1 MGVAYSEDNG
11 NTFIKPFDSPII
23 PNTGNMYQ
31 PGMRDPKVFWFED
44 ASYENGGIWAMVVAG
59 GRAQLFTSSDLIHWQ
74 RDRELCYQDGS
85 PLDSECPDLF
95 PLAADGDGNN
105 IKWIYNGGGVFY
117 LIGEL
122 FRAEDGKLDYRAES
136 APVQPVNGISE
147 LFDGSGLFP
156 EMYAAQTFS
165 LAFKYLQ
172 NKELA
177 EDAVQNLFLKLWL
190 KKEEI
195 DETKPINRYLFTML
209 KNDLLNTLRDSK
221 KNIYLLEDCLSM
233 VLELEDD
240 SQNENLKQEQMNI
253 IQQALEQLS
262 PQRRKVFEMKV
273 SGKYSNQEIADKLN
287 LSINTIKFQYSQSL
301 KQIRSTVGE
310 LSLLL
315 VYCII

>member
-1 MGVAYSEDNG
+1 MSQKYSQDEAQALVKALKEG
-11 NTFIKPFDSPII
+11 N
-23 PNTGNMYQ
+23 
-31 PGMRDPKVFWFED
+31 
-44 ASYENGGIWAMVVAG
+44 
-59 GRAQLFTSSDLIHWQ
+59 QLAFSIVYKT
-74 RDRELCYQDGS
+74 
-85 PLDSECPDLF
+85 
-95 PLAADGDGNN
+95 
-105 IKWIYNGGGVFY
+105 
-117 LIGEL
+117 
-122 FRAEDGKLDYRAES
+122 
-136 APVQPVNGISE
+136 
-147 LFDGSGLFP
+147 
-156 EMYAAQTFS
+156 YAVQTFS
-165 LAFKYLQ
+165 LAFKYLL

-177 EDAVQNLFLKLWL
+177 EDAVQNLFLKLCL

-195 DETKPINRYLFTML
+195 DEAKPINRYLFTML

-233 VLELEDD
+233 VLELEDN

-301 KQIRSTVGE
+301 KQIRATVGE

-315 VYCII
+315 LYCMM

>member
-1 MGVAYSEDNG
+1 MSQKYSQDEAQALVKALKEG
-11 NTFIKPFDSPII
+11 N
-23 PNTGNMYQ
+23 
-31 PGMRDPKVFWFED
+31 
-44 ASYENGGIWAMVVAG
+44 
-59 GRAQLFTSSDLIHWQ
+59 QLAFSIVYKT
-74 RDRELCYQDGS
+74 
-85 PLDSECPDLF
+85 
-95 PLAADGDGNN
+95 
-105 IKWIYNGGGVFY
+105 
-117 LIGEL
+117 
-122 FRAEDGKLDYRAES
+122 
-136 APVQPVNGISE
+136 
-147 LFDGSGLFP
+147 
-156 EMYAAQTFS
+156 YAAQTFS
-165 LAFKYLQ
+165 LAFKYLL

-195 DETKPINRYLFTML
+195 DETKPINRYLSTML

-233 VLELEDD
+233 VLELEDN

-301 KQIRSTVGE
+301 KQIRATVGE

-315 VYCII
+315 LYCMM

>member
-1 MGVAYSEDNG
+1 MSQKYSQDEAQALVKALKEG
-11 NTFIKPFDSPII
+11 N
-23 PNTGNMYQ
+23 
-31 PGMRDPKVFWFED
+31 
-44 ASYENGGIWAMVVAG
+44 
-59 GRAQLFTSSDLIHWQ
+59 QLAFSIVYKT
-74 RDRELCYQDGS
+74 
-85 PLDSECPDLF
+85 
-95 PLAADGDGNN
+95 
-105 IKWIYNGGGVFY
+105 
-117 LIGEL
+117 
-122 FRAEDGKLDYRAES
+122 
-136 APVQPVNGISE
+136 
-147 LFDGSGLFP
+147 
-156 EMYAAQTFS
+156 YAAQTFS
-165 LAFKYLQ
+165 LAFKYLL

-209 KNDLLNTLRDSK
+209 KNYLLNTLRDSK

-233 VLELEDD
+233 VLELEDN

-301 KQIRSTVGE
+301 KQIRATVGE

-315 VYCII
+315 LYCMM

>member
-1 MGVAYSEDNG
+1 MIKMSQKYSQDEAQALVKALKVG
-11 NTFIKPFDSPII
+11 N
-23 PNTGNMYQ
+23 
-31 PGMRDPKVFWFED
+31 
-44 ASYENGGIWAMVVAG
+44 
-59 GRAQLFTSSDLIHWQ
+59 QLAFSIVYKT
-74 RDRELCYQDGS
+74 
-85 PLDSECPDLF
+85 
-95 PLAADGDGNN
+95 
-105 IKWIYNGGGVFY
+105 
-117 LIGEL
+117 
-122 FRAEDGKLDYRAES
+122 
-136 APVQPVNGISE
+136 
-147 LFDGSGLFP
+147 
-156 EMYAAQTFS
+156 YAAQTFS
-165 LAFKYLQ
+165 LAFKYLL

-233 VLELEDD
+233 VLELEDN

-301 KQIRSTVGE
+301 KQIRATVGE

-315 VYCII
+315 LYCMM

>member
-1 MGVAYSEDNG
+1 MSQKYSQDEAQALVKALKEG
-11 NTFIKPFDSPII
+11 N
-23 PNTGNMYQ
+23 
-31 PGMRDPKVFWFED
+31 
-44 ASYENGGIWAMVVAG
+44 
-59 GRAQLFTSSDLIHWQ
+59 QLAFSIVYKT
-74 RDRELCYQDGS
+74 
-85 PLDSECPDLF
+85 
-95 PLAADGDGNN
+95 
-105 IKWIYNGGGVFY
+105 
-117 LIGEL
+117 
-122 FRAEDGKLDYRAES
+122 
-136 APVQPVNGISE
+136 
-147 LFDGSGLFP
+147 
-156 EMYAAQTFS
+156 YAAQTFS
-165 LAFKYLQ
+165 LAFKYLL

-233 VLELEDD
+233 VLELEDN

-273 SGKYSNQEIADKLN
+273 SGEYSNQEVADKLN

-301 KQIRSTVGE
+301 KQIRATVGE

-315 VYCII
+315 LYCMMWFYLFLLKWNVLLN

>member
-1 MGVAYSEDNG
+1 MSQKYSQDEAQALVKALKEG
-11 NTFIKPFDSPII
+11 N
-23 PNTGNMYQ
+23 
-31 PGMRDPKVFWFED
+31 
-44 ASYENGGIWAMVVAG
+44 
-59 GRAQLFTSSDLIHWQ
+59 QLAFSIVYKT
-74 RDRELCYQDGS
+74 
-85 PLDSECPDLF
+85 
-95 PLAADGDGNN
+95 
-105 IKWIYNGGGVFY
+105 
-117 LIGEL
+117 
-122 FRAEDGKLDYRAES
+122 
-136 APVQPVNGISE
+136 
-147 LFDGSGLFP
+147 
-156 EMYAAQTFS
+156 YAAQTFS
-165 LAFKYLQ
+165 LAFKYLL

-287 LSINTIKFQYSQSL
+287 LSINTIKVQYSQSL

>member
-1 MGVAYSEDNG
+1 MSQKYSQDEAQALVKALKEG
-11 NTFIKPFDSPII
+11 N
-23 PNTGNMYQ
+23 
-31 PGMRDPKVFWFED
+31 
-44 ASYENGGIWAMVVAG
+44 
-59 GRAQLFTSSDLIHWQ
+59 QLAFSIVYKT
-74 RDRELCYQDGS
+74 
-85 PLDSECPDLF
+85 
-95 PLAADGDGNN
+95 
-105 IKWIYNGGGVFY
+105 
-117 LIGEL
+117 
-122 FRAEDGKLDYRAES
+122 
-136 APVQPVNGISE
+136 
-147 LFDGSGLFP
+147 
-156 EMYAAQTFS
+156 YAAQTFS
-165 LAFKYLQ
+165 LAFKYLL

-233 VLELEDD
+233 VLELEDN

-262 PQRRKVFEMKV
+262 PQRRKVCEMKV

-301 KQIRSTVGE
+301 KQIRATVGE

-315 VYCII
+315 LYCMM

>member
-1 MGVAYSEDNG
+1 MSQKYSQDEAQALVKALKEG
-11 NTFIKPFDSPII
+11 N
-23 PNTGNMYQ
+23 
-31 PGMRDPKVFWFED
+31 
-44 ASYENGGIWAMVVAG
+44 
-59 GRAQLFTSSDLIHWQ
+59 QLAFSIVYKT
-74 RDRELCYQDGS
+74 
-85 PLDSECPDLF
+85 
-95 PLAADGDGNN
+95 
-105 IKWIYNGGGVFY
+105 
-117 LIGEL
+117 
-122 FRAEDGKLDYRAES
+122 
-136 APVQPVNGISE
+136 
-147 LFDGSGLFP
+147 
-156 EMYAAQTFS
+156 YAAQTFS
-165 LAFKYLQ
+165 LAFKYLL

-195 DETKPINRYLFTML
+195 DETKPINRYLFKML

-221 KNIYLLEDCLSM
+221 KNIYLLEDCPSM
-233 VLELEDD
+233 VLELEDN

-301 KQIRSTVGE
+301 KQIRATVRE

-315 VYCII
+315 LYCMM

>member
-1 MGVAYSEDNG
+1 MLLA
-11 NTFIKPFDSPII
+11 
-23 PNTGNMYQ
+23 
-31 PGMRDPKVFWFED
+31 
-44 ASYENGGIWAMVVAG
+44 
-59 GRAQLFTSSDLIHWQ
+59 IH
-74 RDRELCYQDGS
+74 
-85 PLDSECPDLF
+85 
-95 PLAADGDGNN
+95 A
-105 IKWIYNGGGVFY
+105 
-117 LIGEL
+117 
-122 FRAEDGKLDYRAES
+122 
-136 APVQPVNGISE
+136 ISE
-147 LFDGSGLFP
+147 RINIFENKDLYNKFFIFIFKMIKMSQKYSQDEAQALVKALKEGNQLAFSIVYKT
-156 EMYAAQTFS
+156 YAAQTFS
-165 LAFKYLQ
+165 LAFKYLL

-233 VLELEDD
+233 VLELEDN

-301 KQIRSTVGE
+301 KQIRATVGE

-315 VYCII
+315 LYCMM

>member
-1 MGVAYSEDNG
+1 MKFFIFIFKMIKMSQKYSQDEAQALVKALKEG
-11 NTFIKPFDSPII
+11 N
-23 PNTGNMYQ
+23 
-31 PGMRDPKVFWFED
+31 
-44 ASYENGGIWAMVVAG
+44 
-59 GRAQLFTSSDLIHWQ
+59 QLAFSIVYKT
-74 RDRELCYQDGS
+74 
-85 PLDSECPDLF
+85 
-95 PLAADGDGNN
+95 
-105 IKWIYNGGGVFY
+105 
-117 LIGEL
+117 
-122 FRAEDGKLDYRAES
+122 
-136 APVQPVNGISE
+136 
-147 LFDGSGLFP
+147 
-156 EMYAAQTFS
+156 YAAQTFS
-165 LAFKYLQ
+165 LAFKYLL

-190 KKEEI
+190 KKDEI

-233 VLELEDD
+233 VLELEDN

-301 KQIRSTVGE
+301 KQIRATVGE

-315 VYCII
+315 LYCMM

>member
-1 MGVAYSEDNG
+1 MSQKYSQDEAQALVKALKEG
-11 NTFIKPFDSPII
+11 N
-23 PNTGNMYQ
+23 
-31 PGMRDPKVFWFED
+31 
-44 ASYENGGIWAMVVAG
+44 
-59 GRAQLFTSSDLIHWQ
+59 QLAFSIVYKT
-74 RDRELCYQDGS
+74 
-85 PLDSECPDLF
+85 
-95 PLAADGDGNN
+95 
-105 IKWIYNGGGVFY
+105 
-117 LIGEL
+117 
-122 FRAEDGKLDYRAES
+122 
-136 APVQPVNGISE
+136 
-147 LFDGSGLFP
+147 
-156 EMYAAQTFS
+156 YAAQTFS
-165 LAFKYLQ
+165 LVFKYLL

-233 VLELEDD
+233 VLELEDN

-301 KQIRSTVGE
+301 KQIRATVGE

-315 VYCII
+315 LYCMM

>member
-1 MGVAYSEDNG
+1 MSQKYSQDEAQALVKALKVG
-11 NTFIKPFDSPII
+11 N
-23 PNTGNMYQ
+23 
-31 PGMRDPKVFWFED
+31 
-44 ASYENGGIWAMVVAG
+44 
-59 GRAQLFTSSDLIHWQ
+59 QLAFSIVYKT
-74 RDRELCYQDGS
+74 
-85 PLDSECPDLF
+85 
-95 PLAADGDGNN
+95 
-105 IKWIYNGGGVFY
+105 
-117 LIGEL
+117 
-122 FRAEDGKLDYRAES
+122 
-136 APVQPVNGISE
+136 
-147 LFDGSGLFP
+147 
-156 EMYAAQTFS
+156 YAVQTFS
-165 LAFKYLQ
+165 LAFKYLL

-233 VLELEDD
+233 VLELEDN

-301 KQIRSTVGE
+301 KQIRATVGE

-315 VYCII
+315 LYCMM

>member
-1 MGVAYSEDNG
+1 M
-11 NTFIKPFDSPII
+11 
-23 PNTGNMYQ
+23 
-31 PGMRDPKVFWFED
+31 
-44 ASYENGGIWAMVVAG
+44 
-59 GRAQLFTSSDLIHWQ
+59 
-74 RDRELCYQDGS
+74 
-85 PLDSECPDLF
+85 
-95 PLAADGDGNN
+95 
-105 IKWIYNGGGVFY
+105 
-117 LIGEL
+117 L
-122 FRAEDGKLDYRAES
+122 FRS
-136 APVQPVNGISE
+136 
-147 LFDGSGLFP
+147 
-156 EMYAAQTFS
+156 
-165 LAFKYLQ
+165 
-172 NKELA
+172 
-177 EDAVQNLFLKLWL
+177 
-190 KKEEI
+190 
-195 DETKPINRYLFTML
+195 KPINRYLFTML

>member
-1 MGVAYSEDNG
+1 MSQKYSQDEAQALVKALKEG
-11 NTFIKPFDSPII
+11 N
-23 PNTGNMYQ
+23 
-31 PGMRDPKVFWFED
+31 
-44 ASYENGGIWAMVVAG
+44 
-59 GRAQLFTSSDLIHWQ
+59 QLAFSIVYKT
-74 RDRELCYQDGS
+74 
-85 PLDSECPDLF
+85 
-95 PLAADGDGNN
+95 
-105 IKWIYNGGGVFY
+105 
-117 LIGEL
+117 
-122 FRAEDGKLDYRAES
+122 
-136 APVQPVNGISE
+136 
-147 LFDGSGLFP
+147 
-156 EMYAAQTFS
+156 YAAQTFS
-165 LAFKYLQ
+165 LAFKYLL

-233 VLELEDD
+233 VLELEDN

-315 VYCII
+315 LYCMM

>member
-1 MGVAYSEDNG
+1 MSQKYSQDEAQALVKALKEG
-11 NTFIKPFDSPII
+11 N
-23 PNTGNMYQ
+23 
-31 PGMRDPKVFWFED
+31 
-44 ASYENGGIWAMVVAG
+44 
-59 GRAQLFTSSDLIHWQ
+59 QLAFSIVYKT
-74 RDRELCYQDGS
+74 
-85 PLDSECPDLF
+85 
-95 PLAADGDGNN
+95 
-105 IKWIYNGGGVFY
+105 
-117 LIGEL
+117 
-122 FRAEDGKLDYRAES
+122 
-136 APVQPVNGISE
+136 
-147 LFDGSGLFP
+147 
-156 EMYAAQTFS
+156 YAAQTFS
-165 LAFKYLQ
+165 LAFKYLL

-195 DETKPINRYLFTML
+195 DETKPINRNLFTML

-233 VLELEDD
+233 VLELEDN

-301 KQIRSTVGE
+301 KQIRATVGE

-315 VYCII
+315 LYCMM

>member
-1 MGVAYSEDNG
+1 MSQKYSQDEAQALVKALKEG
-11 NTFIKPFDSPII
+11 N
-23 PNTGNMYQ
+23 
-31 PGMRDPKVFWFED
+31 
-44 ASYENGGIWAMVVAG
+44 
-59 GRAQLFTSSDLIHWQ
+59 QLAFSIVYKT
-74 RDRELCYQDGS
+74 
-85 PLDSECPDLF
+85 
-95 PLAADGDGNN
+95 
-105 IKWIYNGGGVFY
+105 
-117 LIGEL
+117 
-122 FRAEDGKLDYRAES
+122 
-136 APVQPVNGISE
+136 
-147 LFDGSGLFP
+147 
-156 EMYAAQTFS
+156 YAAQTFS
-165 LAFKYLQ
+165 LAFKYLL

-209 KNDLLNTLRDSK
+209 KNDLLNTLRDAK

-233 VLELEDD
+233 VLELEDN

-301 KQIRSTVGE
+301 KQIRATVGE

-315 VYCII
+315 LYCMM

>member
-1 MGVAYSEDNG
+1 MSQKYSQDEAQALVKALKGG
-11 NTFIKPFDSPII
+11 N
-23 PNTGNMYQ
+23 
-31 PGMRDPKVFWFED
+31 
-44 ASYENGGIWAMVVAG
+44 
-59 GRAQLFTSSDLIHWQ
+59 QLAFSIV
-74 RDRELCYQDGS
+74 Y
-85 PLDSECPDLF
+85 
-95 PLAADGDGNN
+95 
-105 IKWIYNGGGVFY
+105 K
-117 LIGEL
+117 
-122 FRAEDGKLDYRAES
+122 
-136 APVQPVNGISE
+136 
-147 LFDGSGLFP
+147 
-156 EMYAAQTFS
+156 MYAAQTFS
-165 LAFKYLQ
+165 LAFKYLL

-253 IQQALEQLS
+253 IQQALGQLS

-315 VYCII
+315 VYFII

>member
-1 MGVAYSEDNG
+1 MKFFIFIFKMIKMSQKYSQDEAQALVKALKEG
-11 NTFIKPFDSPII
+11 N
-23 PNTGNMYQ
+23 
-31 PGMRDPKVFWFED
+31 
-44 ASYENGGIWAMVVAG
+44 
-59 GRAQLFTSSDLIHWQ
+59 QLAFSIVYKT
-74 RDRELCYQDGS
+74 
-85 PLDSECPDLF
+85 
-95 PLAADGDGNN
+95 
-105 IKWIYNGGGVFY
+105 
-117 LIGEL
+117 
-122 FRAEDGKLDYRAES
+122 
-136 APVQPVNGISE
+136 
-147 LFDGSGLFP
+147 
-156 EMYAAQTFS
+156 YAAQTFS
-165 LAFKYLQ
+165 LAFKYLL

-301 KQIRSTVGE
+301 KQIRATVGE

-315 VYCII
+315 LYCMM

>member
-1 MGVAYSEDNG
+1 MSQKYSQDEAQALVKALKEG
-11 NTFIKPFDSPII
+11 N
-23 PNTGNMYQ
+23 
-31 PGMRDPKVFWFED
+31 
-44 ASYENGGIWAMVVAG
+44 
-59 GRAQLFTSSDLIHWQ
+59 QLAFSIVYKT
-74 RDRELCYQDGS
+74 
-85 PLDSECPDLF
+85 
-95 PLAADGDGNN
+95 
-105 IKWIYNGGGVFY
+105 
-117 LIGEL
+117 
-122 FRAEDGKLDYRAES
+122 
-136 APVQPVNGISE
+136 
-147 LFDGSGLFP
+147 
-156 EMYAAQTFS
+156 YAAQTFS
-165 LAFKYLQ
+165 LAFKYLL

-233 VLELEDD
+233 VLELEDN

-262 PQRRKVFEMKV
+262 PQRRKDFEMKV

-301 KQIRSTVGE
+301 KQIRATVGE

-315 VYCII
+315 LYCMM

>member
-1 MGVAYSEDNG
+1 MDFKKLANQYKDELLDNVL
-11 NTFIKPFDSPII
+11 PF
-23 PNTGNMYQ
+23 
-31 PGMRDPKVFWFED
+31 WL
-44 ASYENGGIWAMVVAG
+44 ENSQDHEYGGY
-59 GRAQLFTSSDLIHWQ
+59 FTCL
-74 RDRELCYQDGS
+74 DREGRVFDTDKFIWLQGREVWMFSMLYNKVEKRKEW
-85 PLDSECPDLF
+85 LDCAVQGGEFLKRYGH
-95 PLAADGDGNN
+95 DGDYNWYFSLDRSGRPLVEPYN
-105 IKWIYNGGGVFY
+105 IFSYTF
-117 LIGEL
+117 
-122 FRAEDGKLDYRAES
+122 
-136 APVQPVNGISE
+136 
-147 LFDGSGLFP
+147 
-156 EMYAAQTFS
+156 AAMAFGQLSLATFS
-165 LAFKYLQ
+165 LAFKYLL

-233 VLELEDD
+233 VLELEDN

-301 KQIRSTVGE
+301 KQIRATVGE

-315 VYCII
+315 LYCMM

>member
-1 MGVAYSEDNG
+1 MSQKYSQDEAQALVKALKEG
-11 NTFIKPFDSPII
+11 N
-23 PNTGNMYQ
+23 
-31 PGMRDPKVFWFED
+31 
-44 ASYENGGIWAMVVAG
+44 
-59 GRAQLFTSSDLIHWQ
+59 QLAFSIVYKT
-74 RDRELCYQDGS
+74 
-85 PLDSECPDLF
+85 
-95 PLAADGDGNN
+95 
-105 IKWIYNGGGVFY
+105 
-117 LIGEL
+117 
-122 FRAEDGKLDYRAES
+122 
-136 APVQPVNGISE
+136 
-147 LFDGSGLFP
+147 
-156 EMYAAQTFS
+156 YAAQTFS
-165 LAFKYLQ
+165 LAFKYLL

-233 VLELEDD
+233 VLELEDN

-262 PQRRKVFEMKV
+262 PQRRKVIEMKV

-301 KQIRSTVGE
+301 KQIRATVGE

-315 VYCII
+315 LYCMM

>member
-1 MGVAYSEDNG
+1 MSQKYSQDEAQALVKALKEG
-11 NTFIKPFDSPII
+11 N
-23 PNTGNMYQ
+23 
-31 PGMRDPKVFWFED
+31 
-44 ASYENGGIWAMVVAG
+44 
-59 GRAQLFTSSDLIHWQ
+59 QLAFSIVYKT
-74 RDRELCYQDGS
+74 
-85 PLDSECPDLF
+85 
-95 PLAADGDGNN
+95 
-105 IKWIYNGGGVFY
+105 
-117 LIGEL
+117 
-122 FRAEDGKLDYRAES
+122 
-136 APVQPVNGISE
+136 
-147 LFDGSGLFP
+147 
-156 EMYAAQTFS
+156 YAAQTFS
-165 LAFKYLQ
+165 LAFKYLL

-233 VLELEDD
+233 VLELEDN

-273 SGKYSNQEIADKLN
+273 SGKYSNLEIADKLN

-301 KQIRSTVGE
+301 KQIRATVGE

-315 VYCII
+315 LYCMM

>member
-1 MGVAYSEDNG
+1 MAQKYSQDEAQALVKALKEG
-11 NTFIKPFDSPII
+11 N
-23 PNTGNMYQ
+23 Q
-31 PGMRDPKVFWFED
+31 PAFSIVYK
-44 ASYENGGIWAMVVAG
+44 
-59 GRAQLFTSSDLIHWQ
+59 T
-74 RDRELCYQDGS
+74 
-85 PLDSECPDLF
+85 
-95 PLAADGDGNN
+95 
-105 IKWIYNGGGVFY
+105 
-117 LIGEL
+117 
-122 FRAEDGKLDYRAES
+122 
-136 APVQPVNGISE
+136 
-147 LFDGSGLFP
+147 
-156 EMYAAQTFS
+156 YAAQTFS
-165 LAFKYLQ
+165 LAFKYLL

-177 EDAVQNLFLKLWL
+177 EDAVQSLFLKLWL

-233 VLELEDD
+233 VLELEDN

-273 SGKYSNQEIADKLN
+273 SGKYSNQELADKLN

-301 KQIRSTVGE
+301 KQIRATVGE

-315 VYCII
+315 LYCMM

>member
-1 MGVAYSEDNG
+1 MSQKYSQDEAQALVKALKEG
-11 NTFIKPFDSPII
+11 N
-23 PNTGNMYQ
+23 
-31 PGMRDPKVFWFED
+31 
-44 ASYENGGIWAMVVAG
+44 
-59 GRAQLFTSSDLIHWQ
+59 QLAFSIVYKT
-74 RDRELCYQDGS
+74 
-85 PLDSECPDLF
+85 
-95 PLAADGDGNN
+95 
-105 IKWIYNGGGVFY
+105 
-117 LIGEL
+117 
-122 FRAEDGKLDYRAES
+122 
-136 APVQPVNGISE
+136 
-147 LFDGSGLFP
+147 
-156 EMYAAQTFS
+156 YAAQTFS
-165 LAFKYLQ
+165 LAFKYLL

-233 VLELEDD
+233 VLELEDN

-315 VYCII
+315 VYCIILILSLFADMERSFELTRFNVACIILFCNSVYY

>member
-1 MGVAYSEDNG
+1 MSQKYSQDEAQALVKALKEG
-11 NTFIKPFDSPII
+11 N
-23 PNTGNMYQ
+23 
-31 PGMRDPKVFWFED
+31 
-44 ASYENGGIWAMVVAG
+44 
-59 GRAQLFTSSDLIHWQ
+59 QLAFSIVYKT
-74 RDRELCYQDGS
+74 
-85 PLDSECPDLF
+85 
-95 PLAADGDGNN
+95 
-105 IKWIYNGGGVFY
+105 
-117 LIGEL
+117 
-122 FRAEDGKLDYRAES
+122 
-136 APVQPVNGISE
+136 
-147 LFDGSGLFP
+147 
-156 EMYAAQTFS
+156 YAAQTFS
-165 LAFKYLQ
+165 LAFKYLL

-233 VLELEDD
+233 VLELEDN

-273 SGKYSNQEIADKLN
+273 SEKYSNQEIADKLN

-315 VYCII
+315 LYCMM

>member
-1 MGVAYSEDNG
+1 MSQKYSQDEAQALVKALKEG
-11 NTFIKPFDSPII
+11 N
-23 PNTGNMYQ
+23 
-31 PGMRDPKVFWFED
+31 
-44 ASYENGGIWAMVVAG
+44 
-59 GRAQLFTSSDLIHWQ
+59 QLAFSIVYKT
-74 RDRELCYQDGS
+74 
-85 PLDSECPDLF
+85 
-95 PLAADGDGNN
+95 
-105 IKWIYNGGGVFY
+105 
-117 LIGEL
+117 
-122 FRAEDGKLDYRAES
+122 
-136 APVQPVNGISE
+136 
-147 LFDGSGLFP
+147 
-156 EMYAAQTFS
+156 YAAQTFS
-165 LAFKYLQ
+165 LAFKYLL

-209 KNDLLNTLRDSK
+209 KNDLLNMLRDSK

-233 VLELEDD
+233 VLELEDN

-315 VYCII
+315 LYCMM

>member
-1 MGVAYSEDNG
+1 MSQKYSQDEAQALVKALKGG
-11 NTFIKPFDSPII
+11 N
-23 PNTGNMYQ
+23 
-31 PGMRDPKVFWFED
+31 
-44 ASYENGGIWAMVVAG
+44 
-59 GRAQLFTSSDLIHWQ
+59 QLAFSIVYKT
-74 RDRELCYQDGS
+74 
-85 PLDSECPDLF
+85 
-95 PLAADGDGNN
+95 
-105 IKWIYNGGGVFY
+105 
-117 LIGEL
+117 
-122 FRAEDGKLDYRAES
+122 
-136 APVQPVNGISE
+136 
-147 LFDGSGLFP
+147 
-156 EMYAAQTFS
+156 YAAQTFS
-165 LAFKYLQ
+165 LAFKYLL

-233 VLELEDD
+233 VLELEDN